1 MREQPLVV
9 LANRLPIDETISG
22 AGTREWRR
30 SPGGLVS
37 ALQPVL
43 RGYGTTWVGWAGGT
57 GPAPELPDLDE
68 VKLRAVELSEAEFAQ
83 YYEGFANSTLWPLY
97 HDAVEQPVYH
107 RRWWESYQQVNRR
120 FAEVAAQVAPPGALV
135 WVQDYHLQLV
145 PELLR
150 ALRPDVRI
158 GFFLHIPFPPPE
170 LFKQLPRR
178 AELLRGLLGADLVGF
193 QNAGAVHNFLRLSER
208 LLGLRVHH
216 QEVQVGGRRVRVGAF
231 PISIDVAQLERIARS
246 PQVALRARQIR
257 ADLGNPDRVLLGVD
271 RLDYTKGI
279 EHRLKAYRELLADGR
294 VKVPDTVLVQVAVP
308 SRERVEHYTRLRDK
322 VEREVGGMNGVYG
335 RLGVPAVHYLNR
347 SFDQEEPA
355 GGLGLVR
362 LVARV
367 HVDHPAPQP
376 RLLLAAHPPRGDRM
390 RFPADLH
397 RRLRVGLEVEPPAGV
412 SRGTAV
418 GRDDHPSVTV
428 GLVDHRCGPRVA
440 GPAAGG
446 RDQQH
451 RGAPHPT
458 ADAAAGAPVQPD
470 HQSHEYLAHI
480 PCLPSVL
487 AKISSVLLRIPKGK
501 DLNDVIR
508 VGQVGPDQRRAG
520 GCPMSGIRRWW
531 GLIRGWRHSG
541 NVGPRPRVLGCP
553 AENSPRL
560 RDGDTVPVE
569 GYPTWSELIAREDRP
584 PA

>member
-1 MREQPLVV
+1 MRERPLVV

-150 ALRPDVRI
+150 ALR
-158 GFFLHIPFPPPE
+158 
-170 LFKQLPRR
+170 
-178 AELLRGLLGADLVGF
+178 GADLVGF

-246 PQVALRARQIR
+246 
-257 ADLGNPDRVLLGVD
+257 
-271 RLDYTKGI
+271 
-279 EHRLKAYRELLADGR
+279 
-294 VKVPDTVLVQVAVP
+294 
-308 SRERVEHYTRLRDK
+308 
-322 VEREVGGMNGVYG
+322 
-335 RLGVPAVHYLNR
+335 
-347 SFDQEEPA
+347 
-355 GGLGLVR
+355 
-362 LVARV
+362 
-367 HVDHPAPQP
+367 
-376 RLLLAAHPPRGDRM
+376 
-390 RFPADLH
+390 
-397 RRLRVGLEVEPPAGV
+397 
-412 SRGTAV
+412 
-418 GRDDHPSVTV
+418 
-428 GLVDHRCGPRVA
+428 
-440 GPAAGG
+440 
-446 RDQQH
+446 
-451 RGAPHPT
+451 
-458 ADAAAGAPVQPD
+458 
-470 HQSHEYLAHI
+470 
-480 PCLPSVL
+480 
-487 AKISSVLLRIPKGK
+487 
-501 DLNDVIR
+501 
-508 VGQVGPDQRRAG
+508 
-520 GCPMSGIRRWW
+520 
-531 GLIRGWRHSG
+531 
-541 NVGPRPRVLGCP
+541 
-553 AENSPRL
+553 
-560 RDGDTVPVE
+560 
-569 GYPTWSELIAREDRP
+569 
-584 PA
+584 

>member
-347 SFDQEEPA
+347 SFDQEELAALYRAADVMVVTPLRD
-355 GGLGLVR
+355 GMN
-362 LVARV
+362 LVAKEYVACR
-367 HVDHPAPQP
+367 VDHGGA
-376 RLLLAAHPPRGDRM
+376 LVLSEFTGAATQLRQAYLVNPH
-390 RFPADLH
+390 DL
-397 RRLRVGLEVEPPAGV
+397 
-412 SRGTAV
+412 
-418 GRDDHPSVTV
+418 D
-428 GLVDHRCGPRVA
+428 
-440 GPAAGG
+440 
-446 RDQQH
+446 
-451 RGAPHPT
+451 
-458 ADAAAGAPVQPD
+458 
-470 HQSHEYLAHI
+470 
-480 PCLPSVL
+480 
-487 AKISSVLLRIPKGK
+487 
-501 DLNDVIR
+501 
-508 VGQVGPDQRRAG
+508 
-520 GCPMSGIRRWW
+520 
-531 GLIRGWRHSG
+531 
-541 NVGPRPRVLGCP
+541 
-553 AENSPRL
+553 RL
-560 RDGDTVPVE
+560 RDTLVQALEADP
-569 GYPTWSELIAREDRP
+569 REATRRMRALRRHLRTHDVRAWANSYLAALTGA